1 MKNIL
6 SLISLIFWPFI
17 FEAQTVTMSESLVIR
32 DDVSYDII
40 NDQRGN
46 VLLFR
51 DKGNKFE
58 VQAFD
63 NLMQM
68 AWDKEIELD
77 KKRPEIIKVA
87 PIGGDFAVIYQFRQK
102 LDLLIKIHRY
112 NPGANLVDSL
122 TIKNFGSKFYA
133 PKMEIA
139 ISEDKK
145 AALIWF
151 IEQGNQVT
159 ALSFHMGRMKLLWEK
174 TFVLDDFLFQRDFTE
189 MLVDNEGNMF
199 MILEKENKRSKN
211 SDPYFEILK
220 CGTDT
225 GEEIQ
230 KISCPMQGKLIY
242 DTYFSIDYLN
252 NNLIAGG
259 FYSTDNLSKAEGY
272 YYLRIP
278 TDNHNNIMYAFH
290 PFDDE
295 FVSVVL
301 EKEKAKNKGL
311 PEVSV
316 QELVLRQ
323 DGGIIL
329 IGELNKAFQR
339 GMAAGGAYSR
349 TGLRPIIDYYYDD
362 IFLISIHPN
371 GDVHWKVILHKKQ
384 YSQDDEASYSSYFL
398 AKTPAALRVIFN
410 DEIKTENTVSEYVI
424 NASGEYDRNA
434 VMNTERKEL
443 ALRFRDAVQ
452 TAANQI
458 VVPSE
463 RRNKLK
469 LVRITY

>member
-1 MKNIL
+1 MKNI
-6 SLISLIFWPFI
+6 STIISFFILPSIIFG
-17 FEAQTVTMSESLVIR
+17 QTVTMSESLAIR
-32 DDVSYDII
+32 DDVSYEII

-63 NLMQM
+63 SLMQM

-87 PIGGDFAVIYQFRQK
+87 PMGGDFSVIYQFRQK
-102 LDLLIKIHRY
+102 LDLVLKIHRY

-122 TIKNFGSKFYA
+122 TIKNFGSKFY
-133 PKMEIA
+133 PPRMETA
-139 ISEDKK
+139 ISENKRV
-145 AALIWF
+145 ALVWF
-151 IEQGNQVT
+151 IEQGNQVSLL
-159 ALSFHMGRMKLLWEK
+159 AFHMSRMKLLWEK
-174 TFVLDDFLFQRDFTE
+174 TIVLDDFLFQRDFRQ
-189 MLVDNEGNMF
+189 MLVDNKGNMF
-199 MILEKENKRSKN
+199 MVLEKENRRSKN
-211 SDPYFEILK
+211 ASPYFEILK
-220 CGTDT
+220 CGLET

-230 KISCPMQGKLIY
+230 KISCDMQGNLIY
-242 DTYFSIDYLN
+242 DAYFTIDNLN
-252 NNLIAGG
+252 DNLIAGG
-259 FYSTDNLSKAEGY
+259 FYSTDNLSKAEGL
-272 YYLRIP
+272 YYLSIP
-278 TDNHNNIMYAFH
+278 IDDYNNIKYAFH
-290 PFDDE
+290 PFDAE
-295 FVSVVL
+295 FISVVL
-301 EKEKAKNKGL
+301 EKEKIKNKGL

-316 QELVLRQ
+316 QELVMRQ

-329 IGELNKAFQR
+329 VGELNKAFQR
-339 GMAAGGAYSR
+339 GMSTISAYSR

-362 IFLISIHPN
+362 VFLISVHPS

-384 YSQDDEASYSSYFL
+384 YSQDDEAAYSSYFL

-410 DEIKTENTVSEYVI
+410 DEIKSSNTVSEYVI
-424 NASGEYDRNA
+424 NGNGEYDRNA

-443 ALRFRDAVQ
+443 SLRFRDAVQ

-458 VVPSE
+458 IVPSE

-469 LVRITY
+469 LVKITY